1 MKKKTL
7 VASCALF
14 AALAIPFAAHAAGCS
29 KPRSAFDQVYC
40 SSTQFSQLDRE
51 LNDQYGRLRKQLS
64 GDQQGTLKTGQL
76 AWLKQRDDKCSYT
89 RDDGYYVNLEC
100 AIDMTQSRLSFLRE
114 RDRECSSTGC
124 VSSKLGQ

>member
-1 MKKKTL
+1 MNKNL
-7 VASCALF
+7 LAASCALF
-14 AALAIPFAAHAAGCS
+14 ALAVPFAAHAAGCA
-29 KPRSAFDQVYC
+29 KPRGAFDQVYC

-64 GDQQGTLKTGQL
+64 GDQQASLKSGQL
-76 AWLKQRDDKCSYT
+76 AWLKQRDDKCSTT

-124 VSSKLGQ
+124 VASKIGQ